1 MLPLFPDTFSHCL
14 YFPGMPF
21 PSSMLF
27 LSRLSNPSCSLTHLT
42 WSSKP
47 VFLDRSSEILTQGW
61 PSALRI
67 FITMFIGW
75 LFSTFRFLRKSSIIS
90 ICPRTKNGCYLSGKR
105 LGQWGGQRESVMG
118 GWILVKKVPTPK
130 LDPIPCLSAHFFNSK
145 HRSISKLSLKTIVLV
160 FGSTL
165 FSL

>member
-1 MLPLFPDTFSHCL
+1 MLPLFSETFSNCL
-14 YFPGMPF
+14 YLPGMPF

-27 LSRLSNPSCSLTHLT
+27 LSRLSSPSCSLTHLT

-47 VFLDRSSEILTQGW
+47 VFLDKSSEILTQGW

-90 ICPRTKNGCYLSGKR
+90 VCPGNIDMHVIEGGKGEVNKR
-105 LGQWGGQRESVMG
+105 DKGRVWWGDGYWWKKCQLQNS
-118 GWILVKKVPTPK
+118 ILFHVYQPIFSTPNIAQY
-130 LDPIPCLSAHFFNSK
+130 PNYH
-145 HRSISKLSLKTIVLV
+145 
-160 FGSTL
+160 
-165 FSL
+165 